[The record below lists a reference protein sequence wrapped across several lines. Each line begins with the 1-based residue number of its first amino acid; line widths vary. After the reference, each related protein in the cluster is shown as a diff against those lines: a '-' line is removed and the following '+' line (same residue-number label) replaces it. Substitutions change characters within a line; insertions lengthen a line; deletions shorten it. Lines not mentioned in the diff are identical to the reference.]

1 MIEKTLS
8 TSKAQRFYDLI
19 GKRYDWFEF
28 YESRAKDRALEL
40 LDLSPGIKVLNVGV
54 GTGKQQVQIHDS
66 IEPGGIAFGLDISPV
81 MLALAKSRCSSPF
94 CRADAH
100 LLPFAPASFDR
111 LYAAYVLDL
120 IPLGEIPAILQ
131 QFNRVLRPGGR
142 VVLLALTE
150 GVDFSSRAVV
160 GAWKLAYAVSPVICG
175 GCRPLALTDLV
186 LEAGFSHISR
196 QVVVQMAVPSEIV
209 AAVKI

>member
-1 MIEKTLS
+1 MIENTLS
-8 TSKAQRFYDLI
+8 TRKAQRFYDLI

-54 GTGKQQVQIHDS
+54 GTGKQQVQIQDS
-66 IEPGGIAFGLDISPV
+66 IEPDGIAFGLDISPV

-100 LLPFAPASFDR
+100 QLPFAPASFDR

-196 QVVVQMAVPSEIV
+196 QVVVQIAVPSEII
-209 AAVKI
+209 AAAKI